1 MENILLVFGGVS
13 YEHDISV
20 VTAFQIFKKC
30 KLNDKKLVL
39 FYVSRDGKF
48 YVCDERK
55 ISISDFAKNHFK
67 PELKGFREV
76 VFVSGENNKLFTKTR
91 FGLKEFMSSNVA
103 IFACHGGDG
112 ENGKLVSLFN
122 HFGISTSAGAS
133 EALQICMDKFL
144 FKVVAKGLRVSV
156 VPGFKLTSLDLK
168 NDLKNVNR
176 KLGILGYP
184 VVLKINSGGSS
195 IGLFVA
201 NNYDEFIQKSSQAF
215 EFDDEIIVEKF
226 IKNTREFN
234 IAILGDCKNYEVSD
248 VDEPIKINEVLSFA
262 DKYLSKNSGKTKGK
276 GSMAS
281 SLRKIPSD
289 LNESQVKLMKKIS
302 EKLFLKLGLRGVV
315 RFDFLYDTVNQK
327 FYVCEVNAIPGSL
340 AYYFFKKNNIIT
352 NDLIEKLILI
362 AKNSENN
369 QKIAPDFMVNVL
381 SKE

>member
-55 ISISDFAKNHFK
+55 ISILDFAKNHFK

-91 FGLKEFMSSNVA
+91 FGLKEFLSSKVA

-122 HFGISTSAGAS
+122 HFGISTSAGSS

-144 FKVVAKGLRVSV
+144 FKTVAKGLRISV

-168 NDLKNVNR
+168 NDVKNVNR
-176 KLGILGYP
+176 KLGVLGYP

-248 VDEPIKINEVLSFA
+248 VDEPIKTNEVLSFA
-262 DKYLSKNSGKTKGK
+262 DKYLSKNSGKAKGK
-276 GSMAS
+276 GSMAG
-281 SLRKIPSD
+281 SLRKIPED
-289 LNESQVKLMKKIS
+289 LSESQVKFMKKMS
-302 EKLFLKLGLRGVV
+302 EKLFLKLNLRGVV
-315 RFDFLYDTVNQK
+315 RFDFLYDTEKQK

-362 AKNSENN
+362 AKNSKNN
-369 QKIAPDFMVNVL
+369 KKIVPDFMVNVL

>member
-248 VDEPIKINEVLSFA
+248 VDEPIKTNEVLSFA